1 MDFLFEIGVEE
12 LPARYV
18 DSSEAELKKLMTESL
33 KEERISFGSV
43 KSFSTPRRLAL
54 LIEGM
59 AEKQEEL
66 HKKSTGPSVEA
77 AYKDGKLTKAGE
89 GFLKGQN
96 ADEADIK
103 IIENEKGKY
112 ISVEKFY
119 AGKDTAE
126 ILPDLLNKALKGL
139 TFDKSMKWSDKQFRF
154 ARPIKW
160 ILALLDNKVLDFT
173 FEGIKASGK
182 TRGMRNF
189 ASQDVVIN
197 NITEYESILEK
208 IM

>member
-77 AYKDGKLTKAGE
+77 AYKEGKLKKAGE

-139 TFDKSMKWSDKQFRF
+139 TFDK
-154 ARPIKW
+154 
-160 ILALLDNKVLDFT
+160 
-173 FEGIKASGK
+173 
-182 TRGMRNF
+182 
-189 ASQDVVIN
+189 
-197 NITEYESILEK
+197 
-208 IM
+208 